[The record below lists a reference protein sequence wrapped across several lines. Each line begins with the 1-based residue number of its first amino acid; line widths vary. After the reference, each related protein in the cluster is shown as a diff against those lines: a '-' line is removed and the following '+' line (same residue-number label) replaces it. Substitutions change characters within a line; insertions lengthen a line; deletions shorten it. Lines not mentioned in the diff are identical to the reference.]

1 MKKVLALGLA
11 VVVLG
16 GLASWQFYRTEVFGP
31 GPLVEP
37 ATVIIAPGDGLNR
50 ISAKL
55 LDAGVIDQPYLFRIQ
70 AYMDGVSRQ
79 LTAGEYAFAAATPL
93 IDVLGKLVRH
103 DVVMHSLTIPE
114 GWTSLQV
121 LAEINASD
129 VLVGPPVQALAE
141 GAVLPE
147 TYVFSRGKRR
157 ADLVA
162 SMAQSHRELI
172 DQLWL
177 DRDDDL
183 PLNSPEEAVILA
195 SIVERETAVPSERGL
210 VASVFLN
217 RLRRGMRLQS
227 DPTVI
232 YGLVQGAP
240 FERAITRS
248 DLRSETPYNT
258 YVIDR
263 LPPGPICHPGADSLR
278 AVLQP
283 ERSEY
288 YYFVADGTGG
298 HAFARTLAEHNRN
311 VANWRRIRDR
321 SDP

>member
-1 MKKVLALGLA
+1 MKKVLAIGLA
-11 VVVLG
+11 ALVLG
-16 GLASWQFYRTEVFGP
+16 GFGGWQFYRSVVFGP
-31 GPLVEP
+31 GPLAEPTIVTVE
-37 ATVIIAPGDGLNR
+37 PGDGLNR
-50 ISAKL
+50 ISDRL
-55 LDAGVIDQPYLFRIQ
+55 LEAGVIAQPYFFRLQ
-70 AYMDGVSRQ
+70 AYVDGVSRQ
-79 LTAGEYAFAAATPL
+79 LTAGEYAFDAGTPL
-93 IDVLGKLVRH
+93 IAVLSKLVRH
-103 DVVMHSLTIPE
+103 DVLLHSLTIPE
-114 GWTSLQV
+114 GWSSVQV
-121 LAEINASD
+121 LAEINGSE
-129 VLVGPPVQALAE
+129 LLTGPPVATLSE
-141 GAVLPE
+141 GVVLPE
-147 TYVFSRGKRR
+147 TYVFPRGKRR
-157 ADLVA
+157 SDLIV
-162 SMAQSHRELI
+162 SMAEGQRQLL

-177 DRDDDL
+177 DRDDGL

-232 YGLVQGAP
+232 YGMAEGAP

-248 DLRSETPYNT
+248 DLRGDTPYNT

-278 AVLQP
+278 AVLKP
-283 ERSEY
+283 EVSDY
-288 YYFVADGTGG
+288 LYFVADGTGG

-321 SDP
+321 GNP